1 MIQSFLIS
9 FLGPPPTDNYTAL
22 FYILGFSIVIFILKG
37 IFGVLRLLCDF
48 RYDD

>member
-9 FLGPPPTDNYTAL
+9 FLGQPPTNEYEAL
-22 FYILGFSIVIFILKG
+22 FYILGFTIVIFILKG
-37 IFGVLRLLCDF
+37 IFGVLRLLVDF